1 MRFMAFGGAAALA
14 LAGLLATSPLALAA
28 AEGAASVEAAATP
41 ESGAAETATSDT
53 ADGHGGEAA
62 EEGAAADDT
71 PDAGA
76 ESTTDG
82 TAGAGEA
89 AVESVTDGDSTTD
102 ADSATDAE
110 AEQSDATAE
119 PAAAGDAKV
128 DSHGYLIG
136 DVVLGQADAPVTV
149 VEYASFTC
157 PHCGT
162 FAKETFPQVRKDY
175 VETGKVKFIL
185 REVYFDQ
192 YGLWASMVARCGG
205 EKGFYPLAHRFLTT
219 QESWSGA
226 EDIGLAIHQI
236 GRRAGLSADRLEQCL
251 SDREFATELLAE
263 YQKHAAEDDI
273 QSTPTFI
280 INGKKHGGAMSYE
293 EFSKLLDAEL

>member
-1 MRFMAFGGAAALA
+1 MRFTPIRDAIPGIAAFI
-14 LAGLLATSPLALAA
+14 LAGLLMASPLALATAETEADPASAPAEISEA
-28 AEGAASVEAAATP
+28 APESAEPAAS
-41 ESGAAETATSDT
+41 
-53 ADGHGGEAA
+53 
-62 EEGAAADDT
+62 
-71 PDAGA
+71 GA
-76 ESTTDG
+76 EDS
-82 TAGAGEA
+82 AGEA
-89 AVESVTDGDSTTD
+89 ATE
-102 ADSATDAE
+102 AE
-110 AEQSDATAE
+110 AESAAE
-119 PAAAGDAKV
+119 TGNAAAEGEVEAV
-128 DSHGYLIG
+128 AEDSGYLLG
-136 DVVLGQADAPVTV
+136 DVVLGEADAPVTV

-219 QESWSGA
+219 QENWTGA
-226 EDIGLAIHQI
+226 DDIGLAIHQI

-251 SDREFATELLAE
+251 SDREFATELLAD
-263 YQKHAAEDDI
+263 YQRHAAEDEI

>member
-1 MRFMAFGGAAALA
+1 MRFTPIRDVFPGAAALI
-14 LAGLLATSPLALAA
+14 LAGVLAASPLALATA
-28 AEGAASVEAAATP
+28 ETEADPASAPTEATEATEAAPESAEPAASEAEGT
-41 ESGAAETATSDT
+41 
-53 ADGHGGEAA
+53 
-62 EEGAAADDT
+62 
-71 PDAGA
+71 
-76 ESTTDG
+76 
-82 TAGAGEA
+82 AGEA
-89 AVESVTDGDSTTD
+89 ATELEAEPAAETG
-102 ADSATDAE
+102 DAE
-110 AEQSDATAE
+110 AEIE
-119 PAAAGDAKV
+119 AAAEG
-128 DSHGYLIG
+128 SGYLLG
-136 DVVLGQADAPVTV
+136 DIVLGDADAPVTV

-162 FAKETFPQVRKDY
+162 FAKETFPQVRRDY

-219 QESWSGA
+219 QESWTGA

-251 SDREFATELLAE
+251 SDREFATELLAD
-263 YQKHAAEDDI
+263 YQEHRAEDDI

-280 INGKKHGGAMSYE
+280 INGQKHGGAMNYE

>member
-1 MRFMAFGGAAALA
+1 MRFTPVRDAIPGAAALMLA
-14 LAGLLATSPLALAA
+14 ALLAGSPLALAS
-28 AEGAASVEAAATP
+28 AETGADPASVPAEQEEAAPESAEPAESEAAAS
-41 ESGAAETATSDT
+41 EAEAT
-53 ADGHGGEAA
+53 
-62 EEGAAADDT
+62 
-71 PDAGA
+71 
-76 ESTTDG
+76 
-82 TAGAGEA
+82 AGEA
-89 AVESVTDGDSTTD
+89 ATWAEESAVDTGDARTE
-102 ADSATDAE
+102 AE
-110 AEQSDATAE
+110 A
-119 PAAAGDAKV
+119 AADN
-128 DSHGYLIG
+128 GYLLG
-136 DVVLGQADAPVTV
+136 DVVLGEADAPVTV

-162 FAKETFPQVRKDY
+162 FAKEIFPQVRQNY

-219 QESWSGA
+219 QESWTGA
-226 EDIGLAIHQI
+226 DDIGLAIHQI

-251 SDREFATELLAE
+251 SDREFATALLAD
-263 YQKHAAEDDI
+263 YQEHRAEDDI